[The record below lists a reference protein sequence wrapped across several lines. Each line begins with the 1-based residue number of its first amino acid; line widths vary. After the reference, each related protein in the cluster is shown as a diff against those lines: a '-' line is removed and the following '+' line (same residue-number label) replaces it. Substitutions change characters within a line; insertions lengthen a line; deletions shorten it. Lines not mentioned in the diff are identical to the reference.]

1 MPFGRLKANG
11 FIPFVV
17 SLLNYVPIGLK
28 PDFYGVP
35 SGRHPLVANNYTL
48 LYSGKDFDPFV
59 RHLGLRSVLQAHAPT
74 RGSM

>member
-1 MPFGRLKANG
+1 VPFGRLKANG

-35 SGRHPLVANNYTL
+35 SDRHPL
-48 LYSGKDFDPFV
+48 
-59 RHLGLRSVLQAHAPT
+59 
-74 RGSM
+74 